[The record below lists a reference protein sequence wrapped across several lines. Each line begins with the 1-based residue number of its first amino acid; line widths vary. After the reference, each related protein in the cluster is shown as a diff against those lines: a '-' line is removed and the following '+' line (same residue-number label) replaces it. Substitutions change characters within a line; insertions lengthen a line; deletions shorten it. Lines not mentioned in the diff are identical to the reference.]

1 MAIGIEPAAACRS
14 LGLSW
19 CCDQTRLVPRFALTM
34 IPPDGD
40 QGPGLLLR
48 LNRNGGGE
56 PQVVDLRR
64 DPPGLLL
71 AVVEDGVR
79 REPVLNLWLPQ
90 RRRHLFLVD
99 RPDGAWR
106 LQTLPAGADPATI
119 DAALDLLT

>member
-1 MAIGIEPAAACRS
+1 MDIGIEPAAACRS

-19 CCDQTRLVPRFALTM
+19 RCDQTHLVPRFQLEMTA
-34 IPPDGD
+34 PDGD
-40 QGPGLLLR
+40 AGPELLLS

-90 RRRHLFLVD
+90 RRRHLFLVH

-106 LQTLPAGADPATI
+106 LQALPAEADPATI
-119 DAALDLLT
+119 DAALDLLS